1 MLDRDVVAELLDCKF
16 NDLELEIPKNMD
28 KEALVEA
35 FCQYVEDDYYEW
47 LKDNF
52 KSFFNHGDL
61 RCDDFFDFF
70 LGRSRCQ
77 DDHFIGCAQDGYLVR

>member
-1 MLDRDVVAELLDCKF
+1 MLDRVAVEEFLDCK
-16 NDLELEIPKNMD
+16 LKELKIRIPGDIN

-52 KSFFNHGDL
+52 KSLFGDGETDWDWI
-61 RCDDFFDFF
+61 RA
-70 LGRSRCQ
+70 RIR
-77 DDHFIGCAQDGYLVR
+77 A